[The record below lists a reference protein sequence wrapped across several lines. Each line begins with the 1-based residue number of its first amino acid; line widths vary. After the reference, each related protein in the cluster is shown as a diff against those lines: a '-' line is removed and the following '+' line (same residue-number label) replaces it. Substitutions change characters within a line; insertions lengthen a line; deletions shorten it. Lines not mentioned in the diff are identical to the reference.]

1 MLWLRH
7 CALAGGELVMDRM
20 HGWVGRKDRRPIATD
35 AVVRRADGSELSVKL
50 ADLSDEGCRIESEL
64 EPLRIGE
71 WIEIIV
77 SSSGRVKAQ
86 VRWALGSSAG
96 VKFEDV
102 GEP

>member
-1 MLWLRH
+1 
-7 CALAGGELVMDRM
+7 MDRM